1 VIRLD
6 NVTKSY
12 LTLRGRKVVFRNFSL
27 DIPEGRNIGLIGR
40 NGAGKSTLMR
50 LISAVDM
57 PDSGK
62 ITTSAR
68 LSWPVGLTG
77 GLQKNLTGR
86 DNVKFVCR
94 VQGVRRAGMQEKMQF
109 VQEFAEIGDYFDQ
122 PVSTY
127 SSGMRA
133 RLAFGLSMAFDF
145 DYYLIDE
152 VMSVGDANF
161 KQKSREV
168 FGERL
173 QKSKV
178 ILVSHSMR
186 RIRRMCDVV
195 VHLDAGRATVY
206 EDVLEGIKAY
216 QAAGGVEGL
225 AEQDADAQDVAGQG
239 AAEQEMA
246 AASAPAPVSDA
257 EAAEKEAAEARA
269 AARARRRKRAAR
281 RRARAEQLKAGGGQ

>member
-1 VIRLD
+1 VIRLE

-27 DIPEGRNIGLIGR
+27 DIPEGHNVGLIGR

-50 LISAVDM
+50 LISAVDF

-77 GLQKNLTGR
+77 GLQKSLTGR

-94 VQGVRRAGMQEKMQF
+94 IHGVRKSGIAEKIRF
-109 VQEFAEIGDYFDQ
+109 VRDFAELGDYFDQ
-122 PVSTY
+122 PVSSY

-152 VMSVGDANF
+152 VMAVGDARF
-161 KQKSREV
+161 KQKSAEV
-168 FGERL
+168 FKERL
-173 QKSKV
+173 EKSKI
-178 ILVSHSMR
+178 ILVSHNMR
-186 RIRRMCDVV
+186 RIQKMCDIV
-195 VHLDAGRATVY
+195 VHLDRGQATIY
-206 EDVLEGIKAY
+206 ENVVEGIAAY
-216 QAAGGVEGL
+216 HAAGGVDGRKAAAIDAEDDELEAVEGTGPRVGAPSR
-225 AEQDADAQDVAGQG
+225 AEQ
-239 AAEQEMA
+239 
-246 AASAPAPVSDA
+246 
-257 EAAEKEAAEARA
+257 EAAEADDA
-269 AARARRRKRAAR
+269 AAALERRRARAAR
-281 RRARAEQLKAGGGQ
+281 RRARAARQAAGGGK